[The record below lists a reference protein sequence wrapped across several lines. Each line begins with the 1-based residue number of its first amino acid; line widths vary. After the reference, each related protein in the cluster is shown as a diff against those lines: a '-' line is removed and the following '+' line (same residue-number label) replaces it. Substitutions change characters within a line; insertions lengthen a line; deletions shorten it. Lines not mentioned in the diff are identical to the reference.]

1 MRSQLQKKYKDYI
14 NSVDTLRD
22 TVGKLKIQSVKI
34 KEGIGKWKHQQ
45 KISNQ
50 LLQDFLNDED
60 SNVNYSSDGDDDD
73 DCFEASSSAP
83 QDKHFDDYDSFHEHW
98 TPITQPPNPDHQ
110 CRYVHHERRCPIRPH
125 LPTCPIQA
133 PKNTVLTCNTASK
146 TRDIPMES
154 REVKS
159 LIRQDAYYD
168 TISDVELEL
177 SSLISFQITT
187 SRIQQTGSDDDPY
200 NDILYQI
207 NLNLNNMEQ
216 TPRTTPPITGPQMT
230 RTATT
235 TYIQDLFPPS
245 PNL

>member
-1 MRSQLQKKYKDYI
+1 LQQLRIERHPVISKTKRVLKLQKKYKDYI
-14 NSVDTLRD
+14 NSVNTLRD

-146 TRDIPMES
+146 TRDIPMETPMVNENGMLAKKLNEFQNDLQNHHNRKQTIDERIAYLR

-177 SSLISFQITT
+177 SSLISE
-187 SRIQQTGSDDDPY
+187 G
-200 NDILYQI
+200 
-207 NLNLNNMEQ
+207 
-216 TPRTTPPITGPQMT
+216 
-230 RTATT
+230 A
-235 TYIQDLFPPS
+235 
-245 PNL
+245 